1 MSNNAC
7 CCNKGERGPMGPKGE
22 RGPAGAAGAAGP
34 TGPRGE
40 AGPADWFSYSYASS
54 SAPYLVRTSAT
65 MADVGAIVY
74 PGSNNTNSDVVNI
87 WVNIWCL
94 AAGGSCDV
102 RVYDETNNQ
111 LIGSFSGI
119 TSNSDLNIVQLTMAS
134 FTEPTTPAVWK
145 VQVRGTLSGNATEV
159 AVASVTLKLQ

>member
-1 MSNNAC
+1 MSKDKC
-7 CCNKGERGPMGPKGE
+7 CCNKGERGPAGPKGD
-22 RGPAGAAGAAGP
+22 RGPAGATGAAGAQGDP
-34 TGPRGE
+34 
-40 AGPADWFSYSYASS
+40 GPADWFSYSYASS
-54 SAPYLVRTSAT
+54 SAPYLVRTSST

-74 PGSNNTNSDVVNI
+74 PGSNNTNSDVVDI

-94 AAGGSCDV
+94 AAGASCDV

-145 VQVRGTLSGNATEV
+145 VQVRGTLSGNATEA